1 MPNQLQLPLSF
12 LVGASVV
19 FYIGTHVLWRGFGAH
34 RPVYALSRGALL
46 GLPIVL
52 IALWL
57 TLQSHAGLGVSVLM
71 TASVVMVTLV
81 LGVSAM
87 SAPDDDGL
95 ASPSLRLLVPIAAA
109 VFIAGM
115 SGELRLSHALLIGVV
130 TSAMLLSRPRDEVV
144 TGTRR
149 VGSGHIWLGV
159 ICLIAGAIILSQAV
173 DALVKL
179 PIVPLVA
186 PVIVPLTILAAVGLL
201 VGDVHARSNAAV
213 IDTVVGCVI
222 GLLGVGLPLV
232 ILTGTLAAPLYAD
245 LDRSYAVLE
254 LAPGLATTAPT
265 APPTSAPAGVPEAPL
280 ITMPLATWRIDAVL
294 LVVLAGLLF
303 PAGMGKASLGRVEGM
318 FLVLVC
324 VFFMIV
330 TVLTVRG

>member
-34 RPVYALSRGALL
+34 RPVYAMSRGALL

-57 TLQSHAGLGVSVLM
+57 TLQSRAGLGVSVLM

-130 TSAMLLSRPRDEVV
+130 TTAMLLSRQGEAV
-144 TGTRR
+144 TGTSR
-149 VGSGHIWLGV
+149 VASGPIWLSV
-159 ICLIAGAIILSQAV
+159 ICLVAGAIILSRAV

-186 PVIVPLTILAAVGLL
+186 PVIVPLAILAAVGLL

-232 ILTGTLAAPLYAD
+232 IMTGTLAAPLNAD
-245 LDRSYAVLE
+245 LDRSYAAVG
-254 LAPGLATTAPT
+254 LAPSLTTTAPT

-324 VFFMIV
+324 IFFMIV